1 MGQRKSRTKRKPK
14 RKNDVVTAD
23 KGLRVQGLRMKD
35 QYSLYRSLLYAYD
48 LCEEAEVGPG
58 EKALRARAL
67 RDLESMV
74 ELSRRVV
81 SGLK

>member
-1 MGQRKSRTKRKPK
+1 MGQRKSRTKRTPR
-14 RKNDVVTAD
+14 RKDGGITTD
-23 KGLRVQGLRMKD
+23 KTLRVGGLRVRD
-35 QYSLYRSLLYAYD
+35 QYRLYRSLLYAYD
-48 LCEEAEVGPG
+48 LCEAAEAGPG

-67 RDLESMV
+67 RDLESMI